1 MELPF
6 IRRLKEIEGR
16 GEAGVSIYHPGKRLV
31 TVDQQIIYNSKIVKY
46 ISPTIRKSE
55 NYLKVIYR
63 HQRKGDQQ
71 CILFRKLVRAI
82 QSKDTQRVSRFFG
95 WVTKLNKK
103 VSRLDNHKLSS
114 FYLIPLN
121 DYSTVVELIIQ
132 KWLQSPLTCRIH
144 T

>member
-16 GEAGVSIYHPGKRLV
+16 GEAEVSIYHPGKRLV

-63 HQRKGDQQ
+63 HQRKGD
-71 CILFRKLVRAI
+71 
-82 QSKDTQRVSRFFG
+82 
-95 WVTKLNKK
+95 
-103 VSRLDNHKLSS
+103 
-114 FYLIPLN
+114 
-121 DYSTVVELIIQ
+121 
-132 KWLQSPLTCRIH
+132 
-144 T
+144 